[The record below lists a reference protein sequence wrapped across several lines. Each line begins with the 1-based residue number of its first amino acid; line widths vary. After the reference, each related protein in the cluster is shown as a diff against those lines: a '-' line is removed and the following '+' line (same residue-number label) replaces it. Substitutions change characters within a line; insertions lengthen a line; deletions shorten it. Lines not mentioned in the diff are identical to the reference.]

1 VPSRAA
7 RVRVIGGRVEG
18 AKLPPMPRS
27 PTKDADLS
35 PNRYIEKVNRATGR
49 EIPGPI
55 DPDDLLVHAHRD
67 QNPIEVAAQVIAS
80 GFIRTTGRERA
91 VERGLKAIN
100 EMAGRGAEL
109 AGLFVGGRTLEKKA
123 KDFLGVV
130 SRDYS
135 YRFREPKHVS
145 PAQIERRLVKARTDA
160 ARKLA
165 SRGADSRLHVLLT
178 GATGFL
184 GKEILFQAAT
194 DRRIARLTA
203 IVRSERITD
212 RKTGE
217 VLRVI
222 DAAERGS
229 LLLRRLGIAG
239 DAASKFDFVQGDI
252 EEPNFGLSKADHELL
267 AKSVTHV
274 IHCAASVSFD
284 DPYEASFRSNVLG
297 SINALGF
304 SLSLQSKRGAPF
316 VEHVAIET
324 SYIHGRK
331 RNAMAQEE
339 ALVFPRHFY
348 NNFYELTKAMAS
360 METDRHLIEKGLRVV
375 QLLPS
380 IVIGHS
386 ETGNNRGDTKVVNA
400 PVNAFGRA
408 KEIADK
414 LEADITGAPRR
425 MLLQWAG
432 GQFPGDPTAELNF
445 VPVDRVVQGIMAS
458 LTVPEAI
465 GTRIH
470 LATDNRIRSDDV
482 VRTVREELGV
492 NVRLSDPT
500 IYRNVT
506 LPIVK
511 SVLTRLGEDKLANA
525 LEKLGA
531 IFGGYAEW
539 GQPVHSVGND
549 VRLLGLPIRRPDTEN
564 AFRML
569 CRHNRFVQQY
579 GRVRDADEVARRESA
594 WEQALARI
602 EVSSGHQA
610 GALRPREFRERLAE
624 ELDLES
630 FTLRREAKA
639 QPRATPRRKV
649 AVRKA
654 G

>member
-1 VPSRAA
+1 
-7 RVRVIGGRVEG
+7 
-18 AKLPPMPRS
+18 MPRS

-165 SRGADSRLHVLLT
+165 SRGADTRLHVLLT

-194 DRRIARLTA
+194 DRRIARVTA
-203 IVRSERITD
+203 IVRSEKITD

-229 LLLRRLGIAG
+229 LLLRRLGIDG
-239 DAASKFDFVQGDI
+239 TAASKFDFVQGDI
-252 EEPNFGLSKADHELL
+252 EEPNFGLSKADHDLL

-579 GRVRDADEVARRESA
+579 GRVRDADEVARREAA

-630 FTLRREAKA
+630 FTLRRVTPARKPATAPRKA
-639 QPRATPRRKV
+639 V
-649 AVRKA
+649 VRKA

>member
-1 VPSRAA
+1 
-7 RVRVIGGRVEG
+7 
-18 AKLPPMPRS
+18 
-27 PTKDADLS
+27 
-35 PNRYIEKVNRATGR
+35 VNRATGR

-67 QNPIEVAAQVIAS
+67 QHPIEVAAQVIAS
-80 GFIRTTGRERA
+80 SFIRTTGRERA
-91 VERGLKAIN
+91 VERGLKALN
-100 EMAGRGAEL
+100 EIAGRGAEL
-109 AGLFVGGRTLEKKA
+109 ASLFVGGRNFEKKA
-123 KDFLGVV
+123 KDLLGVV

-135 YRFREPKHVS
+135 YRFREPKLLS
-145 PAQIERRLVKARTDA
+145 PAAIERRLAKARKDA
-160 ARKLA
+160 AKKLA
-165 SRGADSRLHVLLT
+165 ARGADPKLHVLLT

-184 GKEILFQAAT
+184 GKEILFQAAN
-194 DRRIARLTA
+194 DPRIARVTS
-203 IVRSERITD
+203 IVRPEKITD

-217 VLRVI
+217 VVGEVG
-222 DAAERGS
+222 AAERGAH
-229 LLLRRLGIAG
+229 LLRRIAI
-239 DAASKFDFVQGDI
+239 DERAVEKFDFVQGDI
-252 EEPNFGLSKADHELL
+252 EEPDFGLSAADHERL

-304 SLSLQSKRGAPF
+304 SLSLQNRRGGPF
-316 VEHVAIET
+316 VKHIAIET

-360 METDRHLIEKGLRVV
+360 IETDRHLIEKGLRVA

-386 ETGNNRGDTKVVNA
+386 QTGNNRGDTKVVNA

-408 KEIADK
+408 KEIADR
-414 LEADITGAPRR
+414 LSSDIGARPRLL
-425 MLLQWAG
+425 LLQWAG

-445 VPVDRVVQGIMAS
+445 VPVDRVVQGILAS
-458 LTVPEAI
+458 LMVSETI

-500 IYRNVT
+500 IYRNIT

-511 SVLTRLGEDKLANA
+511 SVLTRIGEDKLANA

-539 GQPVHSVGND
+539 GQPIHSVGND
-549 VRLLGLPIRRPDTEN
+549 VRLLGLPIRRPDTEL

-569 CRHNRFVQQY
+569 CRHNRYVQHY
-579 GRVRDADEVARRESA
+579 GRVRDADDVARREHA
-594 WEQALARI
+594 WEKALARI
-602 EVSSGHQA
+602 EARTGHEA
-610 GALRPREFRERLAE
+610 GALRPREFRENLAE
-624 ELDLES
+624 ELDLET
-630 FTLRREAKA
+630 FTLRHDAPAPLR
-639 QPRATPRRKV
+639 RVRPRRRT

>member
-1 VPSRAA
+1 M
-7 RVRVIGGRVEG
+7 VRSHTSQ
-18 AKLPPMPRS
+18 L
-27 PTKDADLS
+27 DLS

-49 EIPGPI
+49 EIPGRI

-67 QNPIEVAAQVIAS
+67 QHPIEVAAQVIAS
-80 GFIRTTGRERA
+80 RFIRTTGKERA

-109 AGLFVGGRTLEKKA
+109 ASLFVGGRAFEKKA

-135 YRFREPKHVS
+135 YRFREPKHLS
-145 PAQIERRLVKARTDA
+145 PAAIDRRLVKARKDA
-160 ARKLA
+160 AKKLQA
-165 SRGADSRLHVLLT
+165 RGSDPKLHVLLT
-178 GATGFL
+178 GATGFV
-184 GKEILFQAAT
+184 GKETLFQAAT
-194 DRRIARLTA
+194 DPRIARVTA
-203 IVRSERITD
+203 IVRSEKIAD

-222 DAAERGS
+222 KAHERGE
-229 LLLRRLGIAG
+229 LLLRRLAIPENALR
-239 DAASKFDFVQGDI
+239 KFDFVQGDI
-252 EEPNFGLSKADHELL
+252 EEPDFGLSAHDHDVL

-297 SINALGF
+297 SINALTF
-304 SLSLQSKRGAPF
+304 SLSLQKRRGSPF

-360 METDRHLIEKGLRVV
+360 IETDRHLIEKGLRVV

-414 LEADITGAPRR
+414 LDADIAGRPRQ

-445 VPVDRVVQGIMAS
+445 VPVDRVVQGIIAS
-458 LTVPEAI
+458 LTAPEAI

-470 LATDNRIRSDDV
+470 LATDNRIRSIDV

-511 SVLTRLGEDKLANA
+511 AVLTRLGEGKLANA

-569 CRHNRFVQQY
+569 CRHNRYVQQY
-579 GRVRDADEVARRESA
+579 GRVRDADETARREHA
-594 WEQALARI
+594 WEKALQRI
-602 EVSSGHQA
+602 EARTGHQT
-610 GALRPREFRERLAE
+610 GALRPREFRECLAE
-624 ELDLES
+624 ELDIET
-630 FTLRREAKA
+630 FTLKHEEEAPLRVASRR
-639 QPRATPRRKV
+639 RT

>member
-1 VPSRAA
+1 
-7 RVRVIGGRVEG
+7 
-18 AKLPPMPRS
+18 MPRS
-27 PTKDADLS
+27 HPHGVDIS

-49 EIPGPI
+49 EIPGAI

-67 QNPIEVAAQVIAS
+67 QHPIEVAAQVIAS

-100 EMAGRGAEL
+100 EMAGRGAEF
-109 AGLFVGGRTLEKKA
+109 ASLFVGGRAFEKKA

-135 YRFREPKHVS
+135 FRFREPKHLS
-145 PAQIERRLVKARTDA
+145 PALIERRLIQARTDA
-160 ARKLA
+160 AKKLEA
-165 SRGADSRLHVLLT
+165 RGADPRLHVLLT

-184 GKEILFQAAT
+184 GKEILFQAAS
-194 DRRIARLTA
+194 DPRIARVTA
-203 IVRSERITD
+203 IVRSEKITD

-217 VLRVI
+217 VLRVV
-222 DAAERGS
+222 DAAERGAS
-229 LLLRRLGIAG
+229 LLRRLSIPT
-239 DAASKFDFVQGDI
+239 AALSRFDFVQGDI
-252 EEPNFGLSKADHELL
+252 EQPDFGLSARDHDAL
-267 AKSVTHV
+267 ARTVTHV

-304 SLSLQSKRGAPF
+304 SLSLQKRRGSPF

-360 METDRHLIEKGLRVV
+360 IETDRHLIEKGLRVV

-408 KEIADK
+408 KEIADR
-414 LEADITGAPRR
+414 LDSDIAGKPRQ

-445 VPVDRVVQGIMAS
+445 VPVDRVVQGILAS
-458 LTVPEAI
+458 LTAPEAI

-511 SVLTRLGEDKLANA
+511 AVLTRLGEDKLASA

-549 VRLLGLPIRRPDTEN
+549 VRLLGLPIRRPDTEH

-569 CRHNRFVQQY
+569 CRHNRYVQQY
-579 GRVRDADEVARRESA
+579 GRVRDADEIARRERR
-594 WEQALARI
+594 WETALLRI
-602 EVSSGHQA
+602 EARTGHQA

-630 FTLRREAKA
+630 FSLKRGEEAPGRAPARR
-639 QPRATPRRKV
+639 RT

>member
-1 VPSRAA
+1 M
-7 RVRVIGGRVEG
+7 
-18 AKLPPMPRS
+18 LRS
-27 PTKDADLS
+27 HTSQLDLS

-49 EIPGPI
+49 EIPGRI

-67 QNPIEVAAQVIAS
+67 QHPIEVAAQVIAS
-80 GFIRTTGRERA
+80 RFIRTTGKERA

-109 AGLFVGGRTLEKKA
+109 ASLFVGGRAFEKKA

-135 YRFREPKHVS
+135 YRFREPKHLS
-145 PAQIERRLVKARTDA
+145 PAAIDRRLVKARKDA
-160 ARKLA
+160 AKKLHA
-165 SRGADSRLHVLLT
+165 RGSDPKLHVLLT
-178 GATGFL
+178 GATGFV
-184 GKEILFQAAT
+184 GKETLFQAAT
-194 DRRIARLTA
+194 DPRIARVTA
-203 IVRSERITD
+203 IVRSEKIAD

-222 DAAERGS
+222 KAHERGE
-229 LLLRRLGIAG
+229 LLLRRLAIPE
-239 DAASKFDFVQGDI
+239 DALRKFDFVQGDI
-252 EEPNFGLSKADHELL
+252 EEPDFGLSAHDHDVL

-297 SINALGF
+297 SINALTF
-304 SLSLQSKRGAPF
+304 SLSLQKRRGSPF

-360 METDRHLIEKGLRVV
+360 IETDRHLIEKGLRVV

-414 LEADITGAPRR
+414 LDADIAGRPRQ

-445 VPVDRVVQGIMAS
+445 VPVDRVVQGIIAS
-458 LTVPEAI
+458 LTAPEAI

-470 LATDNRIRSDDV
+470 LATDNRIRSIDV

-511 SVLTRLGEDKLANA
+511 AVLTRLGEGKLANA

-569 CRHNRFVQQY
+569 CRHNRYVQQY
-579 GRVRDADEVARRESA
+579 GRVRDADETARREHA
-594 WEQALARI
+594 WEKALQRI
-602 EVSSGHQA
+602 EARTGHQT
-610 GALRPREFRERLAE
+610 GALRPREFRECLAE
-624 ELDLES
+624 ELDIET
-630 FTLRREAKA
+630 FTLKHEEEAPLRVASRR
-639 QPRATPRRKV
+639 RT

>member
-1 VPSRAA
+1 
-7 RVRVIGGRVEG
+7 
-18 AKLPPMPRS
+18 MPRPS
-27 PTKDADLS
+27 SRERDFS

-67 QNPIEVAAQVIAS
+67 QHPIEVAAQVIAS
-80 GFIRTTGRERA
+80 GFIRTTGKERA

-109 AGLFVGGRTLEKKA
+109 ASLFVGGRAFEKKA

-135 YRFREPKHVS
+135 YRFREPKHLS
-145 PAQIERRLVKARTDA
+145 PAAIERRLVKARNDA
-160 ARKLA
+160 AKKLQA
-165 SRGADSRLHVLLT
+165 RGSDPKLHVLLT

-194 DRRIARLTA
+194 DPRIARVTA
-203 IVRSERITD
+203 IVRSEQITD

-222 DAAERGS
+222 KAPERGA
-229 LLLRRLGIAG
+229 LLLRRLAIPE
-239 DAASKFDFVQGDI
+239 DALSKFEFVQGDI
-252 EEPNFGLSKADHELL
+252 EEPGFGLNAHDHDAL

-274 IHCAASVSFD
+274 VHCAASVSFD

-297 SINALGF
+297 SINALAF
-304 SLSLQSKRGAPF
+304 SLSLQKRRGSPF

-360 METDRHLIEKGLRVV
+360 IETDRHLIEKGLRVV

-408 KEIADK
+408 KEVADK
-414 LEADITGAPRR
+414 LDADLAGKPRQ

-445 VPVDRVVQGIMAS
+445 VPVDRVVQGIIAS

-470 LATDNRIRSDDV
+470 LATDNRIRSIDV

-511 SVLTRLGEDKLANA
+511 AVLTRLGEDKLANA

-569 CRHNRFVQQY
+569 CRHNRYVQQY
-579 GRVRDADEVARRESA
+579 GRVRDADETARREHA
-594 WEQALARI
+594 WEKALQRI
-602 EVSSGHQA
+602 EARTGHQA
-610 GALRPREFRERLAE
+610 GALRPREFREHLAE
-624 ELDLES
+624 ELDLET
-630 FTLRREAKA
+630 FTLKYEEAAPARAASRR
-639 QPRATPRRKV
+639 RT

>member
-1 VPSRAA
+1 
-7 RVRVIGGRVEG
+7 
-18 AKLPPMPRS
+18 MTRS
-27 PTKDADLS
+27 HQTEPDLS

-49 EIPGPI
+49 EIPGAI

-67 QNPIEVAAQVIAS
+67 QNLIEVAAQVIAS
-80 GFIRTTGRERA
+80 GFIRSTGKERA

-109 AGLFVGGRTLEKKA
+109 ASLFIGGRAFEKKA

-135 YRFREPKHVS
+135 YRFREPKHLS
-145 PAQIERRLVKARTDA
+145 PAQVDRRLTKARNDA
-160 ARKLA
+160 AGKLA
-165 SRGADSRLHVLLT
+165 ARGPHPRLHVLLT
-178 GATGFL
+178 GATGFV
-184 GKEILFQAAT
+184 GKEILFQAAR
-194 DRRIARLTA
+194 DKRIARVTS
-203 IVRSERITD
+203 IVRSEKIAD

-222 DAAERGS
+222 DAPERGA
-229 LLLRRLGIAG
+229 LLLRRIAI
-239 DAASKFDFVQGDI
+239 DEASVQKFDFVQGDI
-252 EEPNFGLSKADHELL
+252 ELPNFGLSDHDQGVL

-297 SINALGF
+297 SINALAF
-304 SLSLQSKRGAPF
+304 SLSLQTRRGAPF

-360 METDRHLIEKGLRVV
+360 IETDRHLIEKGLRVV

-380 IVIGHS
+380 IVIGNS

-408 KEIADK
+408 KEIADR
-414 LEADITGAPRR
+414 LDSDIAGKPRQ

-470 LATDNRIRSDDV
+470 LATDNRIRSEDV

-511 SVLTRLGEDKLANA
+511 SVLTRLGEDKLATA
-525 LEKLGA
+525 LEKLGS

-549 VRLLGLPIRRPDTEN
+549 VRLLGLSIRRPDTEH

-569 CRHNRFVQQY
+569 CRHNRYVQHY
-579 GRVRDADEVARRESA
+579 GRVRDADETARREIL
-594 WEQALARI
+594 WEEALLRI
-602 EVSSGHQA
+602 EARTGHQV

-624 ELDLES
+624 ELDLET
-630 FTLRREAKA
+630 FALRNVEIAPKRAA
-639 QPRATPRRKV
+639 PRPKTP
-649 AVRKA
+649 VRKA

>member
-1 VPSRAA
+1 
-7 RVRVIGGRVEG
+7 
-18 AKLPPMPRS
+18 
-27 PTKDADLS
+27 
-35 PNRYIEKVNRATGR
+35 
-49 EIPGPI
+49 
-55 DPDDLLVHAHRD
+55 
-67 QNPIEVAAQVIAS
+67 
-80 GFIRTTGRERA
+80 

-100 EMAGRGAEL
+100 EIAGRGAEF
-109 AGLFVGGRTLEKKA
+109 ASLFVGGRSFEKKA
-123 KDFLGVV
+123 KDLLGVV

-135 YRFREPKHVS
+135 YRFHEPKHLS
-145 PAQIERRLVKARTDA
+145 PAQIDRRLTKARNDA
-160 ARKLA
+160 AKKLLA
-165 SRGADSRLHVLLT
+165 RGANPKLHVLLT
-178 GATGFL
+178 GATGFV

-194 DRRIARLTA
+194 DPRIARVTS
-203 IVRSERITD
+203 IVRSETITD
-212 RKTGE
+212 RKTGD

-222 DAAERGS
+222 DAAERGA
-229 LLLRRLGIAG
+229 LLLRRLAIPEG
-239 DAASKFDFVQGDI
+239 AADKFDFVQGDI
-252 EEPNFGLSKADHELL
+252 EEPSFGLSTRDHDEL

-304 SLSLQSKRGAPF
+304 SLSLQTRRGAPF

-408 KEIADK
+408 KEVADK
-414 LEADITGAPRR
+414 LQSDIAGRPRQL
-425 MLLQWAG
+425 LLQWAG

-445 VPVDRVVQGIMAS
+445 VPVDRVVQGIIAS

-470 LATDNRIRSDDV
+470 LATDNRIRSEDV

-500 IYRNVT
+500 IYRNIT

-511 SVLTRLGEDKLANA
+511 SVLVRLGEDKLANA

-549 VRLLGLPIRRPDTEN
+549 VRLLGLPIRRPDTEH

-569 CRHNRFVQQY
+569 CRHNRFVQHY
-579 GRVRDADEVARRESA
+579 GRVRDADETARREHA
-594 WEQALARI
+594 WEQALGRI
-602 EVSSGHQA
+602 EARTGHQA
-610 GALRPREFRERLAE
+610 GALRPREFREHLAE

-630 FTLRREAKA
+630 FTLRHEEPVRTRVPA
-639 QPRATPRRKV
+639 RRKV
-649 AVRKA
+649 SVRKVS
-654 G
+654 

>member
-1 VPSRAA
+1 
-7 RVRVIGGRVEG
+7 
-18 AKLPPMPRS
+18 MPR
-27 PTKDADLS
+27 PHPKGLDLS

-67 QNPIEVAAQVIAS
+67 QHPAEVAAQVIAS
-80 GFIRTTGRERA
+80 RFIRTTGKEKA

-109 AGLFVGGRTLEKKA
+109 ASLFVGGRAFEKKA

-135 YRFREPKHVS
+135 YRFREPKHLS
-145 PAQIERRLVKARTDA
+145 PATIERRLVKARHDA
-160 ARKLA
+160 AKKLE
-165 SRGADSRLHVLLT
+165 SRGPDPRLHVLLT

-194 DRRIARLTA
+194 DPRIARVTA
-203 IVRSERITD
+203 IVRSEQITD

-222 DAAERGS
+222 KAPERGA
-229 LLLRRLGIAG
+229 LLLRRLAIPE
-239 DAASKFDFVQGDI
+239 DALSKFEFVQGDI
-252 EEPNFGLSKADHELL
+252 EEPDFGLSAHDHDAL
-267 AKSVTHV
+267 AKGVTHV
-274 IHCAASVSFD
+274 VHCAASVSFD

-297 SINALGF
+297 SINALAF
-304 SLSLQSKRGAPF
+304 SLSLQKRRGSPF

-360 METDRHLIEKGLRVV
+360 IETDRHLIEKGLRVV

-408 KEIADK
+408 KEVADK
-414 LEADITGAPRR
+414 LDADLAGKPRQ

-445 VPVDRVVQGIMAS
+445 VPVDRVVQGIIAS
-458 LTVPEAI
+458 LTATEAI

-470 LATDNRIRSDDV
+470 LATDNRIRSIDV

-511 SVLTRLGEDKLANA
+511 AVLTRLGEDKLANA

-569 CRHNRFVQQY
+569 CRHNRYVQQY
-579 GRVRDADEVARRESA
+579 GRVRDADETARRELA
-594 WEQALARI
+594 WEKALQRMEART
-602 EVSSGHQA
+602 GHQA
-610 GALRPREFRERLAE
+610 GALRPREFREHLAE
-624 ELDLES
+624 ELELET
-630 FTLRREAKA
+630 FTLKREEAAPARVASRRRTAI
-639 QPRATPRRKV
+639 
-649 AVRKA
+649 RKA

>member
-1 VPSRAA
+1 
-7 RVRVIGGRVEG
+7 
-18 AKLPPMPRS
+18 MPRVQA
-27 PTKDADLS
+27 KGVDLS
-35 PNRYIEKVNRATGR
+35 PNRYIEKLNRTTGI
-49 EIPGPI
+49 EIRGPI

-67 QNPIEVAAQVIAS
+67 QHPLEVAAQVIAS

-109 AGLFVGGRTLEKKA
+109 ASLFVGGRSFEKRA

-135 YRFREPKHVS
+135 YRFREPKHLS
-145 PAQIERRLVKARTDA
+145 PALIEKRLAKARSDA
-160 ARKLA
+160 AKKLA
-165 SRGADSRLHVLLT
+165 ARGADPALHVLLT
-178 GATGFL
+178 GATGFV
-184 GKEILFQAAT
+184 GKEIVFQAAR
-194 DRRIARLTA
+194 DPKIARLTS
-203 IVRSERITD
+203 IIRSEKITD

-217 VLRVI
+217 VLRVLE
-222 DAAERGS
+222 ARERGA
-229 LLLRRLGIAG
+229 LLLRRLGI
-239 DAASKFDFVQGDI
+239 DDEAAKKFDFVQGDI
-252 EEPNFGLSKADHELL
+252 EEPGFGLSARDRDEL
-267 AKSVTHV
+267 AGTVTHV

-284 DPYEASFRSNVLG
+284 DPYEASFRANVLG
-297 SINALGF
+297 SINALEF
-304 SLSLQSKRGAPF
+304 SLALQSRRGAPF

-360 METDRHLIEKGLRVV
+360 IETDRYLIEKGLRVA

-414 LEADITGAPRR
+414 LELELTGKPRQ

-445 VPVDRVVQGIMAS
+445 VPVDRVVQGILAA
-458 LTVPEAI
+458 LTVAEAI

-511 SVLTRLGEDKLANA
+511 AVLTRLGEDKLATA

-539 GQPVHSVGND
+539 GQPIHSVGND

-579 GRVRDADEVARRESA
+579 GRVRDADEIARREAS
-594 WEQALARI
+594 WETALARI
-602 EVSSGHQA
+602 ETRTGHQA

-630 FTLRREAKA
+630 FDLRVVEAA
-639 QPRATPRRKV
+639 PRVARSRRKTT
-649 AVRKA
+649 ARKA

>member
-1 VPSRAA
+1 
-7 RVRVIGGRVEG
+7 
-18 AKLPPMPRS
+18 MPRPHS
-27 PTKDADLS
+27 PSIDLS

-49 EIPGPI
+49 EIPGKI

-67 QNPIEVAAQVIAS
+67 QHPIEVAAQVIAS
-80 GFIRTTGRERA
+80 GFIRTTGKERA

-109 AGLFVGGRTLEKKA
+109 ASLFVGGRAFERKA

-135 YRFREPKHVS
+135 YRFREPKHLS
-145 PAQIERRLVKARTDA
+145 PAAVERRLARARNDA
-160 ARKLA
+160 AKKLHA
-165 SRGADSRLHVLLT
+165 RGPDPRLHVLLT

-194 DRRIARLTA
+194 DPRIARVTA
-203 IVRSERITD
+203 IVRSEQITD

-222 DAAERGS
+222 KAPERGA
-229 LLLRRLGIAG
+229 LLLRRLAIGE
-239 DAASKFDFVQGDI
+239 DALSKFDFVQGDI
-252 EEPNFGLSKADHELL
+252 EEPAFGLSAHDYEALT
-267 AKSVTHV
+267 KSVTHV
-274 IHCAASVSFD
+274 VHCAASVSFD

-297 SINALGF
+297 SINALAF
-304 SLSLQSKRGAPF
+304 SLSLQQRRGGPF

-360 METDRHLIEKGLRVV
+360 IETDRHLIEKGLRVV

-414 LEADITGAPRR
+414 LDADLAGKPRQ

-445 VPVDRVVQGIMAS
+445 VPVDRVVQGILAS

-470 LATDNRIRSDDV
+470 LATDNRIRSIDV

-511 SVLTRLGEDKLANA
+511 AVLTRLGEDKLANA

-569 CRHNRFVQQY
+569 CRHNRYVQQY
-579 GRVRDADEVARRESA
+579 GRVRDADETARREHA
-594 WEQALARI
+594 WEKALQRI
-602 EVSSGHQA
+602 EARTGHQA
-610 GALRPREFRERLAE
+610 GALRPREFREHLAE
-624 ELDLES
+624 ELDLETFALKHEEAAPARAAS
-630 FTLRREAKA
+630 RRR
-639 QPRATPRRKV
+639 P

>member
-1 VPSRAA
+1 MA
-7 RVRVIGGRVEG
+7 RSH
-18 AKLPPMPRS
+18 PRD
-27 PTKDADLS
+27 TDLS

-49 EIPGPI
+49 EIPGKI

-80 GFIRTTGRERA
+80 GFIRTTGNERA

-109 AGLFVGGRTLEKKA
+109 ASLFVGGRAFEKKA

-135 YRFREPKHVS
+135 YRFREPKHLS
-145 PAQIERRLVKARTDA
+145 PAAIERRLATARKDA

-165 SRGADSRLHVLLT
+165 ARGSDPRLHVLLT

-184 GKEILFQAAT
+184 GKEILFQAAR
-194 DRRIARLTA
+194 DPRIARLTA
-203 IVRSERITD
+203 IVRPEKITD
-212 RKTGE
+212 RKSGE
-217 VLRVI
+217 VLRVVG
-222 DAAERGS
+222 ASERGE
-229 LLLRRLGIAG
+229 LLLRRIDIPE
-239 DAASKFDFVQGDI
+239 DARSKFEFVQGDI
-252 EEPNFGLSKADHELL
+252 EEADFGLSSADHDRL

-284 DPYEASFRSNVLG
+284 DPYDASFRSNVLG

-304 SLSLQSKRGAPF
+304 SLSLQRRPGSPF

-414 LEADITGAPRR
+414 LDSDLAGKPRQ

-511 SVLTRLGEDKLANA
+511 SVLTRLGEDKLASA

-569 CRHNRFVQQY
+569 CRHNRFVQAY
-579 GRVRDADEVARRESA
+579 GRVRDADEIARREQA
-594 WEQALARI
+594 WEKALLRI
-602 EVSSGHQA
+602 EARTGHQA

-630 FTLRREAKA
+630 FSLKHDEVA
-639 QPRATPRRKV
+639 PRRAAPRRRT

>member
-1 VPSRAA
+1 
-7 RVRVIGGRVEG
+7 
-18 AKLPPMPRS
+18 MPRS
-27 PTKDADLS
+27 HPTETDLS
-35 PNRYIEKVNRATGR
+35 PNRYIEKVNRSTGR

-67 QNPIEVAAQVIAS
+67 QHPIEVAAQVIAS
-80 GFIRTTGRERA
+80 GFIRSTGRERA

-100 EMAGRGAEL
+100 EMAGRGAEF
-109 AGLFVGGRTLEKKA
+109 ASLFVGGRAFEKRA

-135 YRFREPKHVS
+135 YRFREPKHLS
-145 PAQIERRLVKARTDA
+145 PGLIEKRLIKARHDA
-160 ARKLA
+160 ASKLA
-165 SRGADSRLHVLLT
+165 ARGRDPKLHLLLT

-184 GKEILFQAAT
+184 GKEILFQAAH
-194 DRRIARLTA
+194 DPRIARVTS
-203 IVRSERITD
+203 IVRSEKITD
-212 RKTGE
+212 RKTGD

-222 DAAERGS
+222 EAQERGE
-229 LLLRRLGIAG
+229 LLLRRIGISDKAR
-239 DAASKFDFVQGDI
+239 ARFDFVQGDI
-252 EEPNFGLSKADHELL
+252 EQPDFGLSTRDHDAL
-267 AKSVTHV
+267 ARTVTHV

-304 SLSLQSKRGAPF
+304 SLSLQAKRGSPF

-360 METDRHLIEKGLRVV
+360 IETDRHLIEQGLRVV

-380 IVIGHS
+380 IVIGDS

-408 KEIADK
+408 KEIGDK
-414 LEADITGAPRR
+414 LSSDLGAKPRQ

-432 GQFPGDPTAELNF
+432 GQFPGDPSAELNF

-465 GTRIH
+465 GTRVH
-470 LATDNRIRSDDV
+470 LATDNRIRSEDV

-511 SVLTRLGEDKLANA
+511 AVLVRLGEDKLASA

-569 CRHNRFVQQY
+569 CRHNRFVQHY
-579 GRVRDADEVARRESA
+579 GRVRDADEVARREA
-594 WEQALARI
+594 VWEQALARI
-602 EVSSGHQA
+602 EARTGHQA
-610 GALRPREFRERLAE
+610 GALRPREFREQIAV

-630 FTLRREAKA
+630 FT
-639 QPRATPRRKV
+639 PRARPKAAPAKGR
-649 AVRKA
+649 VRKA
-654 G
+654 VVRAS

>member
-1 VPSRAA
+1 MD
-7 RVRVIGGRVEG
+7 I
-18 AKLPPMPRS
+18 
-27 PTKDADLS
+27 S

-49 EIPGPI
+49 EIPGAI

-67 QNPIEVAAQVIAS
+67 QHPIEVAAQVIAS
-80 GFIRTTGRERA
+80 RFIRTTGKEKA

-100 EMAGRGAEL
+100 EIAGRGAEF
-109 AGLFVGGRTLEKKA
+109 ASLFVGGRAFEKKA

-135 YRFREPKHVS
+135 YRFREPKHLS
-145 PAQIERRLVKARTDA
+145 PAVIERRLVKARNEA
-160 ARKLA
+160 AKKLQA
-165 SRGADSRLHVLLT
+165 RGPDPRLHVLLT
-178 GATGFL
+178 GATGFV

-194 DRRIARLTA
+194 DPRIARVTA
-203 IVRSERITD
+203 IVRSEKITD

-222 DAAERGS
+222 GAHERGA
-229 LLLRRLGIAG
+229 LLLRRLAIPEYALP
-239 DAASKFDFVQGDI
+239 KFHFVQGDI
-252 EEPNFGLSKADHELL
+252 EEPGFALSAHDHEAL

-297 SINALGF
+297 SINALAF
-304 SLSLQSKRGAPF
+304 SLSLQNRRGSPF

-360 METDRHLIEKGLRVV
+360 IETDRHLIEKGLRVV

-414 LEADITGAPRR
+414 LDSDLAAKPRQ

-445 VPVDRVVQGIMAS
+445 VPVDRVVQGIIAS

-470 LATDNRIRSDDV
+470 LATDNRIRSIEV
-482 VRTVREELGV
+482 VRTVHEELGV
-492 NVRLSDPT
+492 NVRLADPT

-511 SVLTRLGEDKLANA
+511 AVLTRLGEDKLANA

-569 CRHNRFVQQY
+569 CRHNRYVQQY
-579 GRVRDADEVARRESA
+579 GRVRDADETARREQA
-594 WEQALARI
+594 WEKALQRI
-602 EVSSGHQA
+602 EARTGHQV
-610 GALRPREFRERLAE
+610 GALRPREFREHLAE
-624 ELDLES
+624 ELDLETFALKHEEAAPARVVS
-630 FTLRREAKA
+630 RR
-639 QPRATPRRKV
+639 RT

>member
-1 VPSRAA
+1 MARPHSRESD
-7 RVRVIGGRVEG
+7 I
-18 AKLPPMPRS
+18 
-27 PTKDADLS
+27 S

-100 EMAGRGAEL
+100 EMAGRGAEF
-109 AGLFVGGRTLEKKA
+109 ASLFIGGRAFEKRA

-135 YRFREPKHVS
+135 FRFREPKHLS
-145 PAQIERRLVKARTDA
+145 PAQIERRLSKARKDA
-160 ARKLA
+160 AKKLA
-165 SRGADSRLHVLLT
+165 ARGADPRLHILLT

-194 DRRIARLTA
+194 DPRIARVTA
-203 IVRSERITD
+203 IVRSEKITD
-212 RKTGE
+212 RKTGD

-222 DAAERGS
+222 DAPERGA
-229 LLLRRLGIAG
+229 LLLRRLALS
-239 DAASKFDFVQGDI
+239 AAAHSKFDFVQGDI
-252 EEPNFGLSKADHELL
+252 EEPSFGLSTRDHDAL

-284 DPYEASFRSNVLG
+284 EPYETSFRSNVLG

-304 SLSLQSKRGAPF
+304 SLSLQSRRGSPF

-360 METDRHLIEKGLRVV
+360 METDRHLIEKGLRVA

-408 KEIADK
+408 KEISDK
-414 LEADITGAPRR
+414 LKSDIAGKPRR

-445 VPVDRVVQGIMAS
+445 VPVDRVVQGIIAS

-470 LATDNRIRSDDV
+470 LATDNRIRSDNV
-482 VRTVREELGV
+482 VRTVQEELGV

-511 SVLTRLGEDKLANA
+511 SVLTRLGEHKLANA

-569 CRHNRFVQQY
+569 CRHNRFVQEY
-579 GRVRDADEVARRESA
+579 GRVRDADEVARREWA
-594 WEQALARI
+594 WEQALRRI
-602 EVSSGHQA
+602 EARTGHQA
-610 GALRPREFRERLAE
+610 GALRPRAFREHLAE

-630 FTLRREAKA
+630 FTLRPEHGDAKPA
-639 QPRATPRRKV
+639 PKPRRSNPRRKAASPRP
-649 AVRKA
+649 AVRKT

>member
-1 VPSRAA
+1 
-7 RVRVIGGRVEG
+7 
-18 AKLPPMPRS
+18 MPRS
-27 PTKDADLS
+27 QTKELDFS
-35 PNRYIEKVNRATGR
+35 PNRYIEKVNRTTGR
-49 EIPGPI
+49 EIPGRI

-100 EMAGRGAEL
+100 EMAGRGAEF
-109 AGLFVGGRTLEKKA
+109 ASLFVGGRSFEKKA

-135 YRFREPKHVS
+135 YRFREPKHLS
-145 PAQIERRLVKARTDA
+145 PAVIERRLVKARKDA
-160 ARKLA
+160 AKKLA
-165 SRGADSRLHVLLT
+165 ARGADPKLHVLLT

-184 GKEILFQAAT
+184 GKEILYQAAT
-194 DRRIARLTA
+194 DPRIARVTS
-203 IVRSERITD
+203 IVRPEKITD

-217 VLRVI
+217 VLRVV
-222 DAAERGS
+222 DAAERGA
-229 LLLRRLGIAG
+229 LLLRRLAI
-239 DAASKFDFVQGDI
+239 DEAATSKFDFVQGDI
-252 EEPNFGLSKADHELL
+252 EEPDFGLSAPDHEAL
-267 AKSVTHV
+267 ARSITHV

-304 SLSLQSKRGAPF
+304 SLSLQNRRGGPF
-316 VEHVAIET
+316 VEHIAIET

-360 METDRHLIEKGLRVV
+360 IETDRHLIEKGLRVA

-414 LEADITGAPRR
+414 LESDIAGKPRQ

-445 VPVDRVVQGIMAS
+445 VPVDRVVQGILAS

-539 GQPVHSVGND
+539 GQPIHSVGND

-579 GRVRDADEVARRESA
+579 GRVRDADEVARRELA
-594 WEQALARI
+594 WERALHRI
-602 EVSSGHQA
+602 EIRTGHQA
-610 GALRPREFRERLAE
+610 GALRPREFREHLAE
-624 ELDLES
+624 ELDLET
-630 FTLRREAKA
+630 FTLK
-639 QPRATPRRKV
+639 RAEPALRQRAAPRRKA
-649 AVRKA
+649 AVRKV